1 MNYTNQELEQ
11 LTLQWGKDRKITI
24 NGELAT
30 QFLKLTEENG
40 EFYDS
45 EGDIE
50 KIKDAI
56 GDQIVVLTMINGL
69 IANKFSYEEV
79 FIDVNNICLITA
91 MMCSTKGKI
100 AGFIAR
106 NKLDML
112 PDLIN
117 KYLKLLDLLANASGL
132 TLNECWNY
140 AYNEIKDRK
149 GYLAENGCFIKEE
162 DYTSAVTEDTLD
174 YFKS

>member
-1 MNYTNQELEQ
+1 MNYTNQQLED

-45 EGDIE
+45 EGDVE
-50 KIKDAI
+50 KIKDSI

-69 IANKFSYEEV
+69 INSKFIYEEI

-162 DYTSAVTEDTLD
+162 DYASENKIV
-174 YFKS
+174 